1 AGGTTLVH
9 TGDFKLDLS
18 PVDGQLTDLGRLG
31 ELGERGV
38 DLLLSDST
46 NAEVRG
52 VTPSEQLVAQTFER
66 LFAQAKGRL
75 FVALFGSH
83 LHRVQHLL
91 RLASRAGRKALV
103 WGRSLERNVRIARD
117 AGALTVP
124 DGLLVNADALAE
136 LADEQVLVVCTGAQ
150 AEPRSALMTML
161 TWEGS
166 PVRIKAGDTVVL
178 SSRTIPGN

>member
-103 WGRSLERNVRIARD
+103 WGRSLER
-117 AGALTVP
+117 TVP

-166 PVRIKAGDTVVL
+166 PVRI
-178 SSRTIPGN
+178 